1 MLLPVL
7 LDLKLQNAELWAK
20 LDWYKTCT
28 FAAKELGKT
37 YFKECRN
44 TKCYLICQ
52 YK

>member
-7 LDLKLQNAELWAK
+7 LDWKLQNAELWAK
-20 LDWYKTCT
+20 LDWYKK
-28 FAAKELGKT
+28 FEAKELGKT